1 MIKLS
6 IRKLVG
12 MNGTKE
18 IIKSKTISNV
28 ADEATN
34 ENLLKAGNA
43 ISALLAGENKEVLK
57 IESTVL
63 E

>member
-6 IRKLVG
+6 IKKIVG

-18 IIKSKTISNV
+18 IIKSKTVSNV
-28 ADEATN
+28 ADDATN

-43 ISALLAGENKEVLK
+43 IAALLAGENKEVVK

-63 E
+63 Q